1 MLIAILNIL
10 FFCFGIYS
18 ILSKKINYFLFTL
31 IYFSTSFFGFFSTYT
46 DYGFREINNS
56 DIAILLLLF
65 GIIVLPKKNN
75 LIRKHRFYG
84 TFQKIINFF
93 IIYVVGL
100 IFYDIL
106 FTSNSLSNVL
116 IESRIYLFLLIL
128 KLIDRI
134 DLKHTFTLINSIAVI
149 ISIKSVIY
157 VSQYI
162 FNIEIF
168 QTTEFLIS
176 VGKFTGFSNLSP
188 LVIIFLLNK
197 SKKISG
203 LDMFFI
209 LFLFLSSILLGS
221 SGYIITNFTVL
232 LCWFYFQKRAFKFG
246 FILLSIIP
254 ILIFTLL
261 FTSQTV
267 SNDGIFNDIST
278 DYKEMSS
285 FLSRYNSSNDVTEF
299 YHGGSFQ
306 FRLAMLAERV
316 FYLID
321 NNRLFFGDGFIPDS
335 KLTSQIFI
343 LGTHTDNYSFGI
355 EQYNSADILYVNL
368 ISRYG
373 LIGLILFI
381 GIFIYLS
388 KFKKY
393 NKFFILSFLFFL
405 FFTSFNSNLLYKMN
419 NFVLLFLIIFFEIEY
434 RLKINS
440 LNQN

>member
-31 IYFSTSFFGFFSTYT
+31 IYFSTSLFGFFSPYT

-100 IFYDIL
+100 IFYDIF
-106 FTSNSLSNVL
+106 FTGNSLSNVL

-128 KLIDRI
+128 KLINRI
-134 DLKHTFTLINSIAVI
+134 DLKNTFTLINSIAVI

-168 QTTEFLIS
+168 DTTEFLLS
-176 VGKFTGFSNLSP
+176 VGKFSGFSTFSP
-188 LVIIFLLNK
+188 LAIIFLLNK

-203 LDMFFI
+203 LDIFYI
-209 LFLFLSSILLGS
+209 CFLVLSSLFLGS
-221 SGYIITNFTVL
+221 SGYIIVNFTVL
-232 LCWFYFQKRAFKFG
+232 LCWFYFQKRTFKFG

-254 ILIFTLL
+254 ILIFTLI

-267 SNDGIFNDIST
+267 SNDGISDDISA
-278 DYKEMSS
+278 DYTEMTS
-285 FLSRYNSSNDVTEF
+285 FFYNYSSSNDVTEF

-306 FRLAMLAERV
+306 FRLAMFAERL

-321 NNRLFFGDGFIPDS
+321 NNRLFWGDGFIPDS

-355 EQYNSADILYVNL
+355 EQYNSADVLYVNL
-368 ISRYG
+368 ICRFG
-373 LIGLILFI
+373 LIGSIFFI
-381 GIFIYLS
+381 GIFIYLL

-393 NKFFILSFLFFL
+393 SKFFILSVLFFL
-405 FFTSFNSNLLYKMN
+405 FMCSLNSDFLYRMS
-419 NFVLLFLIIFFEIEY
+419 NFVLLFLLIFSEIEY
-434 RLKINS
+434 RLINTPK
-440 LNQN
+440 NGN

>member
-1 MLIAILNIL
+1 MLIALLNFI
-10 FFCFGIYS
+10 FFYFGIYS
-18 ILSKKINYFLFTL
+18 ILSKKINYFLFIL
-31 IYFSTSFFGFFSTYT
+31 IYFSTSFFGFFLPYT
-46 DYGFREINNS
+46 DYGFRDINNS
-56 DIAILLLLF
+56 DIAILLLLI

-84 TFQKIINFF
+84 AFQKIINSF

-100 IFYDIL
+100 IFYDIF
-106 FTSNSLSNVL
+106 FTGNSLLNVL

-134 DLKHTFTLINSIAVI
+134 DLKNSFILINSIAVI

-168 QTTEFLIS
+168 ETTEFLLS
-176 VGKFTGFSNLSP
+176 VGKFSGFSSISP
-188 LVIIFLLNK
+188 LAIIFLLNK
-197 SKKISG
+197 SKKSSSDI
-203 LDMFFI
+203 FFI
-209 LFLFLSSILLGS
+209 CFLVLSSLFLGS
-221 SGYIITNFTVL
+221 SGYIIVNFTVL
-232 LCWFYFQKRAFKFG
+232 LCWFYFQKRSFKYG
-246 FILLSIIP
+246 FVLLSIIP
-254 ILIFTLL
+254 ILIFTLI
-261 FTSQTV
+261 FASQTI
-267 SNDGIFNDIST
+267 SNDGIFDDIST
-278 DYKEMSS
+278 DYMEMSS
-285 FLSRYNSSNDVTEF
+285 FFNNYSKSNDVTEF

-306 FRLAMLAERV
+306 FRLAMFAERV

-321 NNRLFFGDGFIPDS
+321 NNKLFFGDGFIPDS

-368 ISRYG
+368 ISRWG
-373 LIGLILFI
+373 LIGSFLFI
-381 GIFIYLS
+381 GLFIYLL

-393 NKFFILSFLFFL
+393 NKFFILSLLFFL
-405 FFTSFNSNLLYKMN
+405 LITSFNSNLLYQMN

-434 RLKINS
+434 RLKIIS

>member
-1 MLIAILNIL
+1 MLIALLNII

-31 IYFSTSFFGFFSTYT
+31 IYFSTSFFGFFSPFTN
-46 DYGFREINNS
+46 YGLREINNS

-65 GIIVLPKKNN
+65 GILVLPKKNN
-75 LIRKHRFYG
+75 LIRKDRFYG

-100 IFYDIL
+100 IFYDFF
-106 FTSNSLSNVL
+106 FTGNSLSNVL

-134 DLKHTFTLINSIAVI
+134 DLKNTFTLINSIAVI

-162 FNIEIF
+162 FSIEIF
-168 QTTEFLIS
+168 QTTEFLLS
-176 VGKFTGFSNLSP
+176 VNKYSGFSNISP
-188 LVIIFLLNK
+188 LIMIILLNK
-197 SKKISG
+197 SNKNFTDI
-203 LDMFFI
+203 FFI
-209 LFLFLSSILLGS
+209 IFLFLSSICLGS
-221 SGYIITNFTVL
+221 SGYIIANFTVL
-232 LCWFYFQKRAFKFG
+232 LCWFYFQKRGVKFG

-261 FTSQTV
+261 FTSQTD
-267 SNDGIFNDIST
+267 SNDVIFNDIST

-285 FLSRYNSSNDVTEF
+285 FLSSYNSSNDVTEF

-381 GIFIYLS
+381 GIFIYLF

-393 NKFFILSFLFFL
+393 NKFFILTLLFFL
-405 FFTSFNSNLLYKMN
+405 FFTSFNSNLLYRMN
-419 NFVLLFLIIFFEIEY
+419 NFVILFLIIFFEIEY

>member
-1 MLIAILNIL
+1 MLIAILNIIL
-10 FFCFGIYS
+10 FCFGIYS
-18 ILSKKINYFLFTL
+18 ILIKRINYFLFTL
-31 IYFSTSFFGFFSTYT
+31 IYFSTNFFGFFSYYT
-46 DYGFREINNS
+46 DYGFRDINNS
-56 DIAILLLLF
+56 DVAIILLLF

-75 LIRKHRFYG
+75 LIRKHRFYV
-84 TFQKIINFF
+84 TFQKLINYF
-93 IIYVVGL
+93 IIYGVVL
-100 IFYDIL
+100 IFYDI
-106 FTSNSLSNVL
+106 FFIGNSLSNVL
-116 IESRIYLFLLIL
+116 IESRIYLFLLTL

-134 DLKHTFTLINSIAVI
+134 DLKNTFTLINSIAVI
-149 ISIKSVIY
+149 ISIKTVIY

-168 QTTEFLIS
+168 QTNEFLLS
-176 VGKFTGFSNLSP
+176 VGKFAGFSIFSP

-203 LDMFFI
+203 LDIFYIFF
-209 LFLFLSSILLGS
+209 LVLSSILLGS
-221 SGYIITNFTVL
+221 SGYIIVNFTVL
-232 LCWFYFQKRAFKFG
+232 LCWFYFQKRAYKYI

-254 ILIFTLL
+254 ILIFTLI
-261 FTSQTV
+261 FTSQIN
-267 SNDGIFNDIST
+267 SNDGISDDIST
-278 DYKEMSS
+278 DYKEMLS
-285 FLSRYNSSNDVTEF
+285 FFNNYSASNDITEF

-306 FRLAMLAERV
+306 FRLAMFAERV

-321 NNRLFFGDGFIPDS
+321 KNRLFFGHGFIPDS

-343 LGTHTDNYSFGI
+343 LGTQTDNYSFGI

-368 ISRYG
+368 INRFG
-373 LIGLILFI
+373 LIGFFLFI
-381 GIFIYLS
+381 GIFIYLF

-393 NKFFILSFLFFL
+393 NKFFILSLLFFL
-405 FFTSFNSNLLYKMN
+405 LITSFNSNLLYRMN

>member
-1 MLIAILNIL
+1 MLIALLNII

-31 IYFSTSFFGFFSTYT
+31 IYFSTSFFGFFSPYT
-46 DYGFREINNS
+46 DYYLREINNS
-56 DIAILLLLF
+56 DIAILLLFF

-75 LIRKHRFYG
+75 LIRKDRFYG
-84 TFQKIINFF
+84 TFKKIINFF

-100 IFYDIL
+100 IFYDI
-106 FTSNSLSNVL
+106 FFSGNSLSNVL

-134 DLKHTFTLINSIAVI
+134 DLKNTFTLINSIAVI
-149 ISIKSVIY
+149 VSIKSVIY

-162 FNIEIF
+162 FSIEIF
-168 QTTEFLIS
+168 ETSEFLLSINKYS
-176 VGKFTGFSNLSP
+176 GFIGFSP
-188 LVIIFLLNK
+188 LIIIFLLNK
-197 SKKISG
+197 SNKNFTDI
-203 LDMFFI
+203 FFI
-209 LFLFLSSILLGS
+209 IFLFLSSICLGS
-221 SGYIITNFTVL
+221 SGYIITNLTVL

-254 ILIFTLL
+254 IVIFTL
-261 FTSQTV
+261 FFSSQTI
-267 SNDGIFNDIST
+267 SNDGTYNDIST

-285 FLSRYNSSNDVTEF
+285 FLSNYNSSNDITEF

-306 FRLAMLAERV
+306 FRLAMFAERV
-316 FYLID
+316 IYLID
-321 NNRLFFGDGFIPDS
+321 NNRLFFGHGFTPDS

-343 LGTHTDNYSFGI
+343 LGTHTDSYSFGI
-355 EQYNSADILYVNL
+355 EQFNSADILYVNL
-368 ISRYG
+368 INRFG
-373 LIGLILFI
+373 LIGFFLFM
-381 GIFIYLS
+381 GIIIYLF

-393 NKFFILSFLFFL
+393 NKFFILSILFFL
-405 FFTSFNSNLLYKMN
+405 LITSFNSDFLYRMYNL
-419 NFVLLFLIIFFEIEY
+419 VLLFLIFFMEIEY